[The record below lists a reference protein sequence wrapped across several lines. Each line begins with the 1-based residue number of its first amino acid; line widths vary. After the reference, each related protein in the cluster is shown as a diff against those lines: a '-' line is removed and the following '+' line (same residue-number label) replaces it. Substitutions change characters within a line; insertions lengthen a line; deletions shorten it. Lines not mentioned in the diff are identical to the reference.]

1 MLVSKEE
8 ENNQVNSTSVDENE
22 MVVNPWKV
30 SGIVDYMKLISHFG
44 TNGIDGKIIER
55 WEKVTKMPA
64 HTWLRRGLFFSHQ
77 DLEKILDEREAGRNV
92 YLYTGRGPSSESMH
106 LGHLVPFI
114 FTKYLQDALDA
125 IVIIQM
131 SDDEKFFFKGG
142 KLDEY
147 LRLSYENAKDIIA
160 CGFNVNKTFIFSNLM
175 SMGGDLYYNN
185 ALIMQA
191 INGNQIKGIYGLGLD
206 NNVGQLVWPCF
217 QSGPAFSTSFKDILG
232 EKPIYCLVPM
242 AIDQA
247 PYFRMARDVHK
258 KLQCPKPAVIHSR
271 FLPGLQGPK
280 GKMSSTSNNVE
291 NGTLFLNMNRNNIIK
306 TIQRHAYSGGRETV
320 EEHRDKGGDIRVD
333 VCYQYL
339 CYFMDSDCE
348 LKDIAQ
354 QYSSGELL
362 TGQLKKITAN
372 IIADVI
378 EKHQH
383 MKNQVTD
390 TVLKQFFDRNRQ
402 FDLSDKEGDPHL
414 NNPYNEYEKYGLNF
428 DLTFG
433 YQPKCEAKNDHQ

>member
-1 MLVSKEE
+1 MSVNQEE
-8 ENNQVNSTSVDENE
+8 EKNQVNSTLIDENE

-30 SGIVDYMKLISHFG
+30 SGTVDYMKLISHFG
-44 TNGIDGKIIER
+44 TNAIDGKIIER
-55 WEKVTKMPA
+55 WEQVTGMRA

-77 DLEKILDEREAGRNV
+77 DLEKILDERQAGRNV

-142 KLDEY
+142 KIDEY

-160 CGFNVNKTFIFSNLM
+160 CGFNPNKTFIFSNLQ
-175 SMGGDLYYNN
+175 SMAGDLYYNN
-185 ALIMQA
+185 AIIMQT
-191 INGNQIKGIYGLGLD
+191 ITGNQIKGIYGLGLD
-206 NNVGQLVWPCF
+206 NNIGQLVWPCF
-217 QSGPAFSTSFKDILG
+217 QSGPAFSTSFRDILG
-232 EKPIYCLVPM
+232 DKPIYCLVPM

-258 KLQCPKPAVIHSR
+258 KLKCPKPAVIHSR

-280 GKMSSTSNNVE
+280 MNSTSNNVE
-291 NGTLFLNMNRNNIIK
+291 NITLFLNINRTNIIK
-306 TIQRHAYSGGRETV
+306 MIKRHAYSGGRETI
-320 EEHRDKGGDIRVD
+320 EEHRDKGGDIRAD

-348 LKDIAQ
+348 LKNIAQ
-354 QYSSGELL
+354 QYSSGQLL
-362 TGQLKKITAN
+362 TSELKNITAN

-378 EKHQH
+378 EKHQQ
-383 MKNQVTD
+383 MKDLVTD
-390 TVLKQFFDRNRQ
+390 TVLKQFFNRNRQ
-402 FDLSDKEGDPHL
+402 FDLSDKKPNPDL
-414 NNPYNEYEKYGLNF
+414 NNPYQDYEKYGINF

-433 YQPKCEAKNDHQ
+433 YRPKCETQNDQQ